1 MAHRGAFLVTSPY
14 SLCNSIENTYY
25 LIMKLKIQVCK
36 LLLNVFFPYFYFS
49 KCYVRLSAIMGRA
62 PENKPKAETVILS
75 VFMELGKEFPP
86 LEKQLVALT

>member
-1 MAHRGAFLVTSPY
+1 
-14 SLCNSIENTYY
+14 
-25 LIMKLKIQVCK
+25 
-36 LLLNVFFPYFYFS
+36 
-49 KCYVRLSAIMGRA
+49 MGRA